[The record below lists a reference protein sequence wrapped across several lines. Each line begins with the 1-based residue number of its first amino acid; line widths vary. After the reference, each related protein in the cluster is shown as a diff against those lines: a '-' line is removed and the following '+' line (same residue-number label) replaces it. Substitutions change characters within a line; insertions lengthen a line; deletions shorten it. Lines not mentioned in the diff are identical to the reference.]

1 GCKPQHGG
9 DERAMRAEQS
19 AAYPRDG
26 PNKMGGNA
34 LDQCSPGLGLLSI
47 LMAQTCERLL
57 PVRSIQISPGE
68 ADGQEV
74 LSLQRLSVLGE
85 QNMNLHPPHR
95 PGFFLRLEDR
105 TTRDKPSV
113 VVLEWLLPRGQSRTA

>member
-1 GCKPQHGG
+1 
-9 DERAMRAEQS
+9 M
-19 AAYPRDG
+19 AANYE
-26 PNKMGGNA
+26 NA
-34 LDQCSPGLGLLSI
+34 LAIGLDKRNPLHSQ
-47 LMAQTCERLL
+47 AQTCERPL
-57 PVRSIQISPGE
+57 PVRSIQLSPGE

-113 VVLEWLLPRGQSRTA
+113 VVLEWLLSRGQSRTA